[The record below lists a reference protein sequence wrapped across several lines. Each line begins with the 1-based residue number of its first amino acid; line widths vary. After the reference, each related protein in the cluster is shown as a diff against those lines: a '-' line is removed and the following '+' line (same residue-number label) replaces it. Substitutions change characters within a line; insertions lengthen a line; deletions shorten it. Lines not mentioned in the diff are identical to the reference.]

1 MSDEIKEEY
10 QLWRVWLEMKIPL
23 NELKHKWTYSD
34 LLKAN
39 DLLDMQA
46 DYKNVTD
53 FCVNTPKDKGGLA

>member
-1 MSDEIKEEY
+1 
-10 QLWRVWLEMKIPL
+10 MKIPL
-23 NELKHKWTYSD
+23 DELKYKWTYPD

-53 FCVNTPKDKGGLA
+53 FCMNIPKDKGGLA